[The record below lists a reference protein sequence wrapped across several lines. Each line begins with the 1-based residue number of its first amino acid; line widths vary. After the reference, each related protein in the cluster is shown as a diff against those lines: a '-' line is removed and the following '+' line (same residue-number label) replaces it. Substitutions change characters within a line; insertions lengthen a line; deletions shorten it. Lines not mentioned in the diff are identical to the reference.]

1 MVKGLPFVRDVKVET
16 YTPMDASLR
25 CRMNGD
31 THGPAV
37 PASFRG
43 RCNMR
48 RFWIAATLALAV
60 PVVASA
66 QHRGGMA
73 IAGPTIAVAP
83 RGISGAAVARVP
95 AGTHP
100 AASVVHRTRATGT
113 PSRDTS
119 VVSGLTNLPVFP
131 NDTNV
136 PGLGFDYPHLA
147 AVNPRHGRERSG
159 LGQSVPFGFGGYLF
173 SSPEI
178 MVENPQEEA
187 QQLPADETAANSAAP
202 DDGRG
207 PQRQYFQRS
216 SPAPEPPVDNSQFVF
231 VRRDG
236 GLLFAVAYSWDNGT
250 LRYVTPDGIRKS
262 VMQDSL
268 DMNATQQFN
277 EQRGL
282 SFRVPA

>member
-1 MVKGLPFVRDVKVET
+1 
-16 YTPMDASLR
+16 
-25 CRMNGD
+25 
-31 THGPAV
+31 
-37 PASFRG
+37 
-43 RCNMR
+43 MR
-48 RFWIAATLALAV
+48 RFWIAATLTLIV

-73 IAGPTIAVAP
+73 MASPTIAVAP
-83 RGISGAAVARVP
+83 RGISSAAVARVP

-100 AASVVHRTRATGT
+100 ATSVAHRTRVTGT
-113 PSRDTS
+113 PSRNTS
-119 VVSGLTNLPVFP
+119 VDSGLTNLPVFP
-131 NDTNV
+131 NQTDV

-159 LGQSVPFGFGGYLF
+159 FGQSVPFGYGGYLF
-173 SSPEI
+173 SSPEM
-178 MVENPQEEA
+178 MVENPQQEA
-187 QQLPADETAANSAAP
+187 QQGPPDETAANSAAP
-202 DDGRG
+202 DDERG

-216 SPAPEPPVDNSQFVF
+216 SPAPEPPVDNSQYVF

-236 GLLFAVAYSWDNGT
+236 SLLFAVAYSWDNRT
-250 LRYVTPDGIRKS
+250 LRYVTPDGVRKS
-262 VMQDSL
+262 VAQDSL